1 MLRLNSSRFIIFML
15 VALNFSCTIRKHPFN
30 FNQNIDKAFLQ
41 SVIRGS
47 KSILATEKN
56 VTSARVYK
64 AGFLQGWMEQN
75 HFVDWAVLSKQRKN
89 EFTPYNRGGKSEY
102 DVYLILFDAKSGN
115 KNNFLLFTVQRPW
128 LDTDTATGFSPF
140 YYGVLDS
147 RASGPYLLADETFK
161 IAAKCNAPA
170 YTPTKRKRNKLYF
183 LLDKQYGSGFK
194 SDSLRIEKIV
204 LAQDNQLSDNKALV
218 ISVDKVLGDKVS
230 LIMRYEDTIILKP

>member
-1 MLRLNSSRFIIFML
+1 MLKLNSSKLIIFLL
-15 VALNFSCTIRKHPFN
+15 VALNSCTIRKHPFN
-30 FNQNIDKAFLQ
+30 FNKDIDKAFLQ
-41 SVIRGS
+41 SVIGGS

-56 VTSARVYK
+56 ATRARVYK

-89 EFTPYNRGGKSEY
+89 EFTSYNRGGKSEY

-115 KNNFLLFTVQRPW
+115 KNSFLFFTVQRPW

-140 YYGVLDS
+140 YYGILDS

-161 IAAKCNAPA
+161 ITAKCTT
-170 YTPTKRKRNKLYF
+170 YTPTKRKSDKIYF
-183 LLDKQYGSGFK
+183 LLDKQYGSNFN
-194 SDSLRIEKIV
+194 SDSLRIEKVV
-204 LAQDNQLSDNKALV
+204 LTQDNQLSGNKALV
-218 ISVDKVLGDKVS
+218 ISVDDVLGDKVS

>member
-1 MLRLNSSRFIIFML
+1 MLRLNNSRLIFL
-15 VALNFSCTIRKHPFN
+15 VLATIVSSCTIRKHPFN
-30 FNQNIDKAFLQ
+30 FNKNIDKAFLQ
-41 SVIRGS
+41 IVISGS

-102 DVYLILFDAKSGN
+102 DVYLILFDAKGEN
-115 KNNFLLFTVQRPW
+115 KNSFLFFTVQRPW

-147 RASGPYLLADETFK
+147 RKSGPYLLADETFK
-161 IAAKCNAPA
+161 ITAKYAT
-170 YTPTKRKRNKLYF
+170 YTPTNRKRNNLYF
-183 LLDKQYGSGFK
+183 LLDKQYGSSFK
-194 SDSLRIEKIV
+194 SDSLRIEKVV
-204 LAQDNQLSDNKALV
+204 LTQDNQLSDNKALV
-218 ISVDKVLGDKVS
+218 ISVDEVLGDKVS